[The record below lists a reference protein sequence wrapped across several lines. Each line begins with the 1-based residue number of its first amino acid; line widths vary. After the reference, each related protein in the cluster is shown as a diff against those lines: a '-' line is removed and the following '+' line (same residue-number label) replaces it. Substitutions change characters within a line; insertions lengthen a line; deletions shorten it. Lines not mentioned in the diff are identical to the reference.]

1 MYWNNFIYAFFLI
14 SEEEIRVDLE
24 IIVLI
29 EMFRF
34 RFTQR

>member
-1 MYWNNFIYAFFLI
+1 MHFFLI